1 MAQNGKLSQDVGSE
15 EGYRRQLSMHKI
27 AAMKKT
33 VLTVAVVAAA
43 AVGLVLFIE
52 KRSYRTYDI
61 IQTSEQ
67 EDIVSTKYEVMSGK
81 ILRYSP
87 DGAALVN
94 SEMDAYWS
102 SLYEMQNPVADIR
115 GDWAVIAD
123 VDGTSMKIFDKDGE
137 VGSVTTSYS
146 IVKALSLIH
155 I

>member
-15 EGYRRQLSMHKI
+15 EAYRRQLSMHKI

-33 VLTVAVVAAA
+33 VFTVAVVAAV

-87 DGAALVN
+87 DGGALVN
-94 SEMDAYWS
+94 IEMVALLS
-102 SLYEMQNPVADIR
+102 SL
-115 GDWAVIAD
+115 
-123 VDGTSMKIFDKDGE
+123 F
-137 VGSVTTSYS
+137 
-146 IVKALSLIH
+146 
-155 I
+155 